1 VNSDEKE
8 AKNAMHDELTAVDIS
23 QMKKELEERRL
34 LAFKL
39 REEVQRTREYGDL
52 SENAEYKCAKQEFN
66 KNRSRIRY
74 LENMIKTAKV
84 IEIKSVDGAVNLFD
98 KVTVEYPEDD
108 GERETVRIVT
118 TLRNDVFTNNISK
131 ESPFGRALLGRRVGD
146 VVTVR
151 VNDSTSYPVKIVAIE
166 KGEDDPDL
174 PISEY

>member
-1 VNSDEKE
+1 
-8 AKNAMHDELTAVDIS
+8 MHDELTSVDID
-23 QMKKELEERRL
+23 QMKKELEERKIR
-34 LAFKL
+34 AYKL

-74 LENMIKTAKV
+74 LENMIRTAVV
-84 IEIKSVDGAVNLFD
+84 IEVKQIDGVVNLFD
-98 KVTVEYPEDD
+98 KVTVRYPEDD
-108 GERETVRIVT
+108 DDTETVRIVT

-146 VVTVR
+146 TVTVR
-151 VNDSTSYPVKIVAIE
+151 VNENTSYPVVITAIE